1 MTVQTPSY
9 LLKSR
14 HGIWYFQIQIPE
26 KFRTSQKRNLFRKS
40 LKTSNRIIALK
51 MAKIWWLRMEENDFQ
66 WESEAE
72 AEADFLNEQYHR
84 GKLIYQQ
91 LTKLDSNDT
100 YEIHAFLDS
109 LSMVEENA
117 LRYYND
123 KIEYLAQSTPII
135 QINDNS
141 PVLSELT
148 EKFIAEKRI
157 NWGEK
162 QRESIEHKEY
172 RPKISLFIQLVGDK
186 SGSKLTKQDVIKYKD
201 SLFKIPSNRLK
212 VKEYRNKSISE
223 LLNSE
228 IPEADLLSKGTIH
241 NHFVAISTFL
251 DWMSQNGYCDLSL
264 KTPLH
269 RVIKKTKVDSHD
281 RDVFT
286 DDDLKLLFNNEY
298 YYRGKHTKASEY
310 WIPLI
315 ALFSGCRLTEI
326 CQLYVSDIKLID
338 EVWVVDINDKESKK
352 LKTLNSQRQ
361 VPIHSILIKQLKF

>member
-26 KFRTSQKRNLFRKS
+26 KFRTSQKRKLFRKS

-66 WESEAE
+66 WEAE

-201 SLFKIPSNRLK
+201 SLF
-212 VKEYRNKSISE
+212 
-223 LLNSE
+223 
-228 IPEADLLSKGTIH
+228 
-241 NHFVAISTFL
+241 
-251 DWMSQNGYCDLSL
+251 M
-264 KTPLH
+264 
-269 RVIKKTKVDSHD
+269 
-281 RDVFT
+281 
-286 DDDLKLLFNNEY
+286 
-298 YYRGKHTKASEY
+298 
-310 WIPLI
+310 
-315 ALFSGCRLTEI
+315 
-326 CQLYVSDIKLID
+326 
-338 EVWVVDINDKESKK
+338 
-352 LKTLNSQRQ
+352 
-361 VPIHSILIKQLKF
+361 